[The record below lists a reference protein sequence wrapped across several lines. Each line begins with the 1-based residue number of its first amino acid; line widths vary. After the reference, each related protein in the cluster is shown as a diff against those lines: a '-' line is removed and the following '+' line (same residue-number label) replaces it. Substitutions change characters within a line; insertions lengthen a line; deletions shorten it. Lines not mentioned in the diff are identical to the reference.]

1 MLLLMVGLLGVLGL
15 VEIGYLYYARS
26 DLQKVVDL
34 AAIAGA
40 QRLDTCNPALS
51 DNLAARKNAEID
63 NSFNGTLTIRCGY
76 WDSANG
82 NVVSALTGG
91 RQLDAVQVD
100 ASKPAIPFFGQNASL
115 PMVRA
120 RAIARSGAPIAAFS
134 VGSRLLDVTG
144 TGPLQ
149 GLLQMVGIDLTG
161 TEVASFSGL
170 ANVKV
175 TPAGLLQALG
185 IPVSTDISVGE
196 LNNLLA
202 ARQVKVGDLL
212 SAVSTIGSQQGV
224 ANVNVNLLRNR
235 LAQVGLDAAMVRL
248 GSATGTPG
256 LFTQV
261 SAGTA
266 SASSALNVN
275 LNALSLVTTSIEV
288 ANARHAVAIPGLNLL
303 GVLEAKASVVEP
315 PSIAIGPVGTTA
327 YNSQVRLFL
336 DIDTSRTVAIGSLL
350 NLLGVRLKLPIYV
363 DVVDGYGRLESIN
376 CSTQPAK
383 ATIGVTS
390 TVANVCV
397 GKAVV
402 PWNST
407 RELCATGLQ
416 NEEMVKL
423 LGVTVLNHQIKLA
436 ALSDFQR
443 LVLGINESGTVSPNS
458 LALGTLV
465 SNLVDTLLGTLGSLF
480 STQGSADTNAK
491 ELAKNYLEATKDQ
504 TTGLYNADR
513 VISALKNGAGNL
525 PALGTWQ
532 TDIIVCTSWVL
543 FSSCKK
549 EPGDVWVGYKN
560 ATTVSDP
567 SLLGGLLDVLG
578 VTACDGLL
586 AGLLAYNTCLR
597 DNLAKSLQ
605 TKPGGLQSTG
615 YNPVTGNGTCNS
627 VLCLLLKPLVDGV
640 LRPLLDGV
648 GSLLSSVLSNVLG
661 LNLGRSVV
669 TVHDIRCGNAEL
681 VY

>member
-34 AAIAGA
+34 AAVAGA